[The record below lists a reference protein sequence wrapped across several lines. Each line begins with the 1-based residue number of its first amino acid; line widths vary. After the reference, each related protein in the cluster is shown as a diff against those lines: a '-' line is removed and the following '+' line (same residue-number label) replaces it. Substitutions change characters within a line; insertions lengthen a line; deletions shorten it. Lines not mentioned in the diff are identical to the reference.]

1 MGLWSAAATAAV
13 ELKVQQRI
21 FSSSTAQLP
30 SAAIVSSF
38 SSPLLL
44 ALAEYNMDGHTGLRN
59 FLTSE
64 EGLAETRLRCVTQLL
79 EQEAGGLPSHI
90 LEALNHLR
98 QNAEE
103 DLSNILHIQSTLP
116 SATKPSKLPAAS
128 LRVKPSPTK
137 TVKSIFTPDS
147 GPVLGQVDEGVETA
161 LAVTDDLF
169 LIEGMEE
176 DLRSPQSLSYSEDE
190 REDSEADEGIHI
202 PCKRRGSG
210 GKKEEVAASL
220 PVGIPL
226 TARIMGIGG
235 EEGDKASKP
244 VPEGGTG
251 TRDIAASMAALARSV
266 HMSSMFGDNVFGELP
281 RPRLNTGSKN

>member
-1 MGLWSAAATAAV
+1 MNINNINSGDPFPGLTAN
-13 ELKVQQRI
+13 
-21 FSSSTAQLP
+21 
-30 SAAIVSSF
+30 
-38 SSPLLL
+38 
-44 ALAEYNMDGHTGLRN
+44 NMDGHMGLRN
-59 FLTSE
+59 FLASE

-79 EQEAGGLPSHI
+79 DQEAGGLPGHI

-116 SATKPSKLPAAS
+116 SATKPSKPPATS
-128 LRVKPSPTK
+128 PRVKPSPTK
-137 TVKSIFTPDS
+137 AVKSIFTPDS

-169 LIEGMEE
+169 LIDGMEE
-176 DLRSPQSLSYSEDE
+176 DLRSPQSISYSEDE

-202 PCKRRGSG
+202 PCKRRGAG
-210 GKKEEVAASL
+210 GKKEEIAASL

-226 TARIMGIGG
+226 TARVMNIGG
-235 EEGDKASKP
+235 GEGDQASRP
-244 VPEGGTG
+244 DPEGRTQ

-281 RPRLNTGSKN
+281 RPRLNTGSKK

>member
-1 MGLWSAAATAAV
+1 MSTTAA
-13 ELKVQQRI
+13 
-21 FSSSTAQLP
+21 
-30 SAAIVSSF
+30 
-38 SSPLLL
+38 PLLL
-44 ALAEYNMDGHTGLRN
+44 ALAAHNMDGHTGLRN
-59 FLTSE
+59 FLANE
-64 EGLAETRLRCVTQLL
+64 EGLAETRLRCVTQML

-116 SATKPSKLPAAS
+116 SASKPASKLPVAS
-128 LRVKPSPTK
+128 LRAKPSPTK

-202 PCKRRGSG
+202 PCKRRGAG
-210 GKKEEVAASL
+210 GKNEEVAASL

-235 EEGDKASKP
+235 EEGDKAGKP
-244 VPEGGTG
+244 VPEGGTQ

>member
-1 MGLWSAAATAAV
+1 LV
-13 ELKVQQRI
+13 
-21 FSSSTAQLP
+21 SSSTAQLP

-116 SATKPSKLPAAS
+116 SATKPSKLPSAS

-202 PCKRRGSG
+202 PCKRRGGG

>member
-1 MGLWSAAATAAV
+1 LSTTAA
-13 ELKVQQRI
+13 
-21 FSSSTAQLP
+21 
-30 SAAIVSSF
+30 
-38 SSPLLL
+38 PLLL
-44 ALAEYNMDGHTGLRN
+44 ALAAHNMDGHTGLRN
-59 FLTSE
+59 FLANE
-64 EGLAETRLRCVTQLL
+64 EGLAETRLRCVTKML

-116 SATKPSKLPAAS
+116 SASKPASKLPAAS

-202 PCKRRGSG
+202 PCKRRG

-244 VPEGGTG
+244 VPEGGTQ

-266 HMSSMFGDNVFGELP
+266 HTSSMFGDNVFGELP

>member
-1 MGLWSAAATAAV
+1 LV
-13 ELKVQQRI
+13 
-21 FSSSTAQLP
+21 SSSTAQLP

-38 SSPLLL
+38 SSSLLL

-202 PCKRRGSG
+202 PCKRRGGG

>member
-1 MGLWSAAATAAV
+1 
-13 ELKVQQRI
+13 
-21 FSSSTAQLP
+21 
-30 SAAIVSSF
+30 
-38 SSPLLL
+38 
-44 ALAEYNMDGHTGLRN
+44 MDGHTSLRN
-59 FLTSE
+59 FLASE
-64 EGLAETRLRCVTQLL
+64 EGLAESRLRCVTQML
-79 EQEAGGLPSHI
+79 EQETGGLPSHI

-116 SATKPSKLPAAS
+116 SATKPATKLPAAS
-128 LRVKPSPTK
+128 MRAKPSPTK

-202 PCKRRGSG
+202 PCKRRGAG

-226 TARIMGIGG
+226 TARMMGMGG
-235 EEGDKASKP
+235 EEGDKASGKP
-244 VPEGGTG
+244 VPEGGTQ

>member
-1 MGLWSAAATAAV
+1 
-13 ELKVQQRI
+13 
-21 FSSSTAQLP
+21 
-30 SAAIVSSF
+30 
-38 SSPLLL
+38 
-44 ALAEYNMDGHTGLRN
+44 MDGHTSLRN
-59 FLTSE
+59 FLASE
-64 EGLAETRLRCVTQLL
+64 EGLAESRLRCVTQML
-79 EQEAGGLPSHI
+79 EQETGGLPSHI

-116 SATKPSKLPAAS
+116 SATKPATKLPAAS
-128 LRVKPSPTK
+128 MRAKPSPTK

-190 REDSEADEGIHI
+190 REDPEADEGIHI
-202 PCKRRGSG
+202 PCKRRGAGG

-226 TARIMGIGG
+226 TARMMGMGG
-235 EEGDKASKP
+235 EEGDKASSKP
-244 VPEGGTG
+244 VPEGGTQ

>member
-1 MGLWSAAATAAV
+1 MGAAK
-13 ELKVQQRI
+13 LKVQQRT
-21 FSSSTAQLP
+21 FVSSSIAQLP
-30 SAAIVSSF
+30 SAVIVSSF

-44 ALAEYNMDGHTGLRN
+44 ALTTNNMDGHTGLRN
-59 FLTSE
+59 FLASE
-64 EGLAETRLRCVTQLL
+64 EGLADTRLRCVTQLL

-202 PCKRRGSG
+202 PCKRRGAG

-244 VPEGGTG
+244 VQADGGSG

>member
-1 MGLWSAAATAAV
+1 MGAAATAAV

-21 FSSSTAQLP
+21 LVSSSTAQLP

-202 PCKRRGSG
+202 PCKRRGGG

>member
-1 MGLWSAAATAAV
+1 
-13 ELKVQQRI
+13 
-21 FSSSTAQLP
+21 
-30 SAAIVSSF
+30 
-38 SSPLLL
+38 
-44 ALAEYNMDGHTGLRN
+44 MDGYTGLRN
-59 FLTSE
+59 FLASE
-64 EGLAETRLRCVTQLL
+64 EGLADTRLRCVTQLL

-116 SATKPSKLPAAS
+116 SATKPFKLPAAS
-128 LRVKPSPTK
+128 LRVNKPSPTK

-202 PCKRRGSG
+202 PCKRRGA
-210 GKKEEVAASL
+210 GKKEEIAASL

-244 VPEGGTG
+244 VQAEGGTG

>member
-176 DLRSPQSLSYSEDE
+176 DLRSPQSLSYS
-190 REDSEADEGIHI
+190 
-202 PCKRRGSG
+202 
-210 GKKEEVAASL
+210 
-220 PVGIPL
+220 VGIPL

>member
-1 MGLWSAAATAAV
+1 
-13 ELKVQQRI
+13 
-21 FSSSTAQLP
+21 
-30 SAAIVSSF
+30 
-38 SSPLLL
+38 
-44 ALAEYNMDGHTGLRN
+44 MDGHADLRN
-59 FLTSE
+59 FLASE

-79 EQEAGGLPSHI
+79 EKEAVGLPSHI
-90 LEALNHLR
+90 QEALNHLR

-116 SATKPSKLPAAS
+116 SATKPTQLPTAP

-202 PCKRRGSG
+202 PCKRRGAD

-226 TARIMGIGG
+226 TARMIGITG
-235 EEGDKASKP
+235 EKGDQP
-244 VPEGGTG
+244 GRPDPEGRTQ
-251 TRDIAASMAALARSV
+251 TRDIAASMAALAKSV

>member
-1 MGLWSAAATAAV
+1 
-13 ELKVQQRI
+13 
-21 FSSSTAQLP
+21 
-30 SAAIVSSF
+30 
-38 SSPLLL
+38 
-44 ALAEYNMDGHTGLRN
+44 MDGHTGLRN
-59 FLTSE
+59 FLANE
-64 EGLAETRLRCVTQLL
+64 EGLAETRLRCVTKML

-90 LEALNHLR
+90 IEALNHLR

-116 SATKPSKLPAAS
+116 SATKSASKLPAAS

-202 PCKRRGSG
+202 PCKRRGAGG

-226 TARIMGIGG
+226 TARIMGIGS

-244 VPEGGTG
+244 VPEGGTQ

>member
-1 MGLWSAAATAAV
+1 
-13 ELKVQQRI
+13 VQQRI
-21 FSSSTAQLP
+21 LVSSSTAQLP

-202 PCKRRGSG
+202 PCKRRGGG